1 MVVFSL
7 QEGFPQT
14 LQKGVLPHT
23 LGKTHVQNAPSRFN
37 SKLSV
42 HSLVPFSDI
51 QALVNS

>member
-14 LQKGVLPHT
+14 LEKGVLPHT
-23 LGKTHVQNAPSRFN
+23 LVTHVQNAPSRFN
-37 SKLSV
+37 IKLSV

-51 QALVNS
+51 P